1 MIMIIIFFIFQ
12 MCARE
17 VVDYQDVQ
25 QQKAKSELTEAK
37 FAGAKWELDEVK
49 REIAVIKSEL
59 SETNSKL
66 DKATR
71 TLGEKLDAV
80 LANLSQKEIG
90 K

>member
-1 MIMIIIFFIFQ
+1 
-12 MCARE
+12 MCVNE
-17 VVDYQDVQ
+17 GVNYQDEQ
-25 QQKAKSELTEAK
+25 QQEAKSELTEAK

-49 REIAVIKSEL
+49 REIAVMKSEL

-66 DKATR
+66 DKATI